1 MSFQE
6 RTAWA
11 MLIIISYAFYQ
22 LAQAV
27 YAMSMAANEVVA
39 PAWPMFARFVVT
51 IIVLSIIAH
60 IILAVIQPKAADK
73 NPDERE
79 RVIALFSSH
88 VSGIVLAIGLFAGM
102 FHYVEH
108 LNGHILFYS
117 AFAALVFSQIAECV
131 VLIWKHR
138 RG

>member
-6 RTAWA
+6 RSAWA
-11 MLIIISYAFYQ
+11 MLIIISYAFYGF
-22 LAQAV
+22 ANTV
-27 YAMSMAANEVVA
+27 YAMSVAANEVVT
-39 PAWPMFARFVVT
+39 PAWPMFARFIVT
-51 IIVLSIIAH
+51 IIVLSIISH
-60 IILAVIQPKAADK
+60 IILAVIQPKSADK

-88 VSGIVLAIGLFAGM
+88 VSGIVLAIGLIIGM

-108 LNGHILFYS
+108 LNGNILFYS
-117 AFAALVFSQIAECV
+117 AFASIVLSQIAEYI